1 MFFRCY
7 KLNPEI
13 LWRNGNAEIPP
24 SLGSVPDFDMR
35 MRGGSNGWKGQ
46 KSTVGQEPVE
56 GDCMGTVGRI
66 LERQH
71 LRPVVTFSL
80 YDVLTDFVVLDI
92 ASFL

>member
-1 MFFRCY
+1 MERTE
-7 KLNPEI
+7 KH
-13 LWRNGNAEIPP
+13 
-24 SLGSVPDFDMR
+24 
-35 MRGGSNGWKGQ
+35 GGTGASG
-46 KSTVGQEPVE
+46 T
-56 GDCMGTVGRI
+56 DCMGTVGRI